1 MIRCIVALLIITTIF
16 QACLYAQS
24 ADMKEYS
31 GEWEAAI
38 HPQLFSHKL
47 TFTKEAK
54 GKWRVEMANNQPF
67 YDRRVTSTG
76 EDGKVELELGEHL
89 RFKGALNDD
98 GKMLSG
104 FLHSMDTK
112 FRLSLELD
120 GKDKYTGQW
129 NSFYVSEVQPAKLC
143 LWMGNGDSGTFE
155 AYPTLPD
162 NRYRGTYASN
172 FYKKGKDISFLDER
186 AGYKFKGTLEGES
199 VLLGLYIGG
208 AKAGDL
214 VFTRS
219 VGEWKLGTTATSSV
233 DNPTHP
239 KARNDGWITGP
250 IAAVSEHTASLG
262 QLVDSI
268 EADALTNVHSVLVAH
283 RGTLVYENYFNGF
296 HADLSHDQRSAAKSV
311 GSAMIGIAIEDGVL
325 KNVDDSLY
333 DYLPA
338 AYQATKDDQKAKIT
352 LAHLLTMSSGLDAVD
367 FGTDHVGQATEDN
380 YQNSPDWLETVL
392 TAPMISEPGEECY
405 YGSAN
410 PFLLGV
416 ALSTALDV
424 PLDDYLHNRLFAP
437 LGIHNYTIPVDTRSR
452 PYFGGGT
459 YLIPRDM
466 LKFGELYR
474 NGGVWNGERIL
485 SQAWI
490 DESFDHHTVLAN
502 TNDKNGYGYLFW
514 HHTYSF
520 GDRRVKA
527 VEARGAGGQYIS
539 IIPELELVVVI
550 TSGNYR
556 NGRYWQPEHIIEH
569 YLLPVFKE

>member
-1 MIRCIVALLIITTIF
+1 MIRCIVALLIVATIF

-38 HPQLFSHKL
+38 DPQLFTHKL
-47 TFTKEAK
+47 TFTQETQS
-54 GKWRVEMANNQPF
+54 KWRVEMANNKPF
-67 YDRRVTSTG
+67 YDQRMSSMG
-76 EDGKVELELGEHL
+76 QEDVVELRLGEHL
-89 RFKGALNDD
+89 RFKGALSDD

-104 FLHSMDTK
+104 FLQSMDTK
-112 FRLSLELD
+112 YRLSLQLD
-120 GKDKYTGQW
+120 GKDRYTGQW
-129 NSFYVSEVQPAKLC
+129 NSFYVSEIQPAKLC
-143 LWMGNGDSGTFE
+143 LWMGNGDNGTFE

-162 NRYRGTYASN
+162 NRYRGTYSTD
-172 FYKKGKDISFLDER
+172 FHKDGKDVSFLDKR
-186 AGYKFKGTLEGES
+186 AGYRFKGSLEEEK

-214 VFTRS
+214 IFTRS

-233 DNPTHP
+233 GNPTHP
-239 KARNDGWITGP
+239 TARNDGWDTSP
-250 IAAVSEHTASLG
+250 VEEVSQQTSSLDRM
-262 QLVDSI
+262 VDSI

-283 RGTLVYENYFNGF
+283 RGILVYENYFNGF
-296 HADLSHDQRSAAKSV
+296 NADLPQDQRSAAKSV

-325 KNVDDSLY
+325 KDVDDSLY

-338 AYQATKDDQKAKIT
+338 AYQETKDEQKAKIT
-352 LAHLLTMSSGLDAVD
+352 LAHLLTMSSGLDVID
-367 FGTDHVGQATEDN
+367 NGSGQVGQASEDY
-380 YQNSPDWLETVL
+380 YQNSPDWLKTVL
-392 TAPMISEPGEECY
+392 TSPMVFEPGAECY

-416 ALSTALDV
+416 ALSTTLDI
-424 PLDDYLHNRLFAP
+424 PLDNYLHDRLFAP
-437 LGIHNYTIPVDTRSR
+437 LGIHNYTVPVDTKSR

-474 NGGVWNGERIL
+474 NGGVWKGKRIL
-485 SQAWI
+485 SKSWI
-490 DESFDHHTVLAN
+490 DDSFDHHTVLAN
-502 TNDKNGYGYLFW
+502 TNDKNSYGYLFW
-514 HHTYSF
+514 HHTYQV
-520 GDRRVKA
+520 GDRTIKA
-527 VEARGAGGQYIS
+527 VEARGAGGQYIT
-539 IIPELELVVVI
+539 IIPEMELVLVI

-556 NGRYWQPEHIIEH
+556 NGRYWQPEHIIEN